1 MNSCCVIE
9 INKFCEI
16 FFTEAFIGCDIS
28 AGEEK
33 IHKIWINSFI
43 FFVRGNFIRFRWSL
57 ITWLVLRFRASFFLY
72 PNIYSNWMK
81 LFEHICKFIP
91 QKNIHYHI
99 KIQLSNEIWA
109 RVRSPAGFLLTHS
122 RFPRKKQIAARDEI
136 THSNE

>member
-91 QKNIHYHI
+91 KKYPLPHQNSI
-99 KIQLSNEIWA
+99 KQ
-109 RVRSPAGFLLTHS
+109 RSMSSSAISCWFFINTQPISEEKTNCS
-122 RFPRKKQIAARDEI
+122 TRWNYTQ
-136 THSNE
+136 